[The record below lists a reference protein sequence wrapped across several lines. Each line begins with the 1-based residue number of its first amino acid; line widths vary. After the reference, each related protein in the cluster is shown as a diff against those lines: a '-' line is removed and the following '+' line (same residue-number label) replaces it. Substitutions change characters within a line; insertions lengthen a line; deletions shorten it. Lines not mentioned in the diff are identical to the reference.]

1 MNIKL
6 ALINI
11 EADITCTICRDITE
25 EVMAE
30 VDALEDADSLAYETA
45 NERGVAGGEPPPDGH
60 LNADGPL
67 PDCSM
72 RVAERELA
80 GWKASSAAQV
90 ASDWCVHGM
99 LWIES
104 GEKVF

>member
-1 MNIKL
+1 
-6 ALINI
+6 
-11 EADITCTICRDITE
+11 
-25 EVMAE
+25 MAE
-30 VDALEDADSLAYETA
+30 VETLETAASLAYEIA
-45 NERGVAGGEPPPDGH
+45 IARGVAGGEPPPDGH

-80 GWKASSAAQV
+80 GWKATSAAQV

-99 LWIES
+99 L
-104 GEKVF
+104 